1 MLAALKNRR
10 RLLMGVISDTHG
22 HLPPPAV
29 SALRRVDVI
38 LHAGDIDTPAV
49 FQTLQGLAPLVAV
62 RGNMDRGPWAADL
75 APAEIL
81 TLGGLQVYLLH
92 DLLSLDL
99 EPAAAGIRLVV
110 SGHTHRPAAENRG
123 DVLLLNPGSAAL
135 PRGGRPASLALVR
148 LENGRITHH
157 WVSLE

>member
-10 RLLMGVISDTHG
+10 RLLVGVISDTHG
-22 HLPPPAV
+22 HLSPPAV

-49 FQTLQGLAPLVAV
+49 FQALQALAPLVAV

-75 APAEIL
+75 APAEIV
-81 TLGGLQVYLLH
+81 TLGGLQVYLVH
-92 DLLSLDL
+92 DLLGLDL
-99 EPAAAGIRLVV
+99 DPAAADIRLVV

-148 LENGRITHH
+148 LEDGRIAHH